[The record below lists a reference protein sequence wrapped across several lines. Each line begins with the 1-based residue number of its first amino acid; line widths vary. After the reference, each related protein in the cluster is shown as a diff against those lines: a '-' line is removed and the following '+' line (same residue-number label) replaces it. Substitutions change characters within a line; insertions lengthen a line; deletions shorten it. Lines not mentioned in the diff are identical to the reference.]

1 MTFLYTLLVILIVS
15 ILVVYIKV
23 NHFEEERVPKTFEFV
38 GYILTTFLTLIIFC
52 EMGFPAYIK
61 ALSYNEHF
69 VDIKPEEVELI
80 TIFENSDNYEYHF
93 TIRGINNAAFVRVE
107 KTTNKRDVEYKP
119 EITCRYI
126 DSDGYM
132 IFADNMSDEVK
143 NILLSRIEQSH

>member
-15 ILVVYIKV
+15 ILIVYIKI
-23 NHFEEERVPKTFEFV
+23 NHFEEERIPKPFEFV
-38 GYILTTFLTLIIFC
+38 GYILTAFLTLIIFC
-52 EMGFPAYIK
+52 ELGFPAYIK
-61 ALSYNEHF
+61 TLSYNEHF

-80 TIFENSDNYEYHF
+80 AIFENSDNYEYHF

-107 KTTNKRDVEYKP
+107 KTTNKHDVECKP

-132 IFADNMSDEVK
+132 IFADNMSDEVRD
-143 NILLSRIEQSH
+143 ILLSRIEQSH

>member
-1 MTFLYTLLVILIVS
+1 MTIIYTLLVILIVS
-15 ILVVYIKV
+15 ILIVYIKI
-23 NHFEEERVPKTFEFV
+23 NHFDEERCPETFEFV
-38 GYILTTFLTLIIFC
+38 GYILTAFLSLIILF
-52 EMGFPAYIK
+52 ELGLPACIK
-61 ALSYNEHF
+61 ANSYNDHF
-69 VDIKPEEVELI
+69 SGLKAEEVELI
-80 TIFENSDNYEYHF
+80 AIFENSDNYEYHF

-126 DSDGYM
+126 DSDGYI

>member
-15 ILVVYIKV
+15 ILIVYIKI
-23 NHFEEERVPKTFEFV
+23 NHFDEERRPETFEFV
-38 GYILTTFLTLIIFC
+38 GYILTAFLSLIILF
-52 EMGFPAYIK
+52 ELGFPACIK
-61 ALSYNEHF
+61 TLSYNEHF

-80 TIFENSDNYEYHF
+80 AIFENSDNYEYHF